1 MPRLIRQVQP
11 PLEFIPPK
19 LNLTVVKVLQW
30 LLPLIMRSRT
40 PLRQVEAHNVEVLV
54 DLYRQ
59 FQAGKIRLLLAFRHP
74 SVNDPFALATLL
86 TNIVP
91 NVARQQGITLRR
103 PIHAHFMYDRGIPL
117 WAGARMG
124 WLYSRLGGTPIHRGK
139 VDRVGLRSARD
150 LFANGSLPLAAAP
163 EGATN
168 GHTEIVSPLEPGLS
182 QLAFWCAEDLEKA
195 NRSETVLIVPI
206 GIQYRYITPP
216 WHAIDQLL
224 TELEKDAGLTVNPS
238 HAAVTGEDG
247 INKDVLYGRLYRL
260 GENLLSVMEAFYSRF
275 YHQDLAIT
283 KDYSTPASD
292 PAATPSHAAFAT
304 RLNALMDAALK
315 VAEQYFNLQPKG
327 SVIDRCRRLEQ
338 AGWDYI
344 YREDLKAIDQVS
356 PLEHGLADRIAEEA
370 DLRIWHMRVVESFV
384 AVTGKYVLE
393 KPTVE
398 RFAETTLLMW
408 GMVTRIKGG
417 NSFDRP
423 KLGKLK
429 AILTIGQPLSVSD
442 RWDDYKSSRRNA
454 KQAVATLT
462 QDLQTALEQMARS
475 QGNAKG

>member
-11 PLEFIPPK
+11 PLKFIPPQ
-19 LNLTVVKVLQW
+19 LNMTVVRVLQW

-40 PLRQVEAHNVEVLV
+40 PIRQVEATNVEVLV

-74 SVNDPFALATLL
+74 SASDPFSLAYLL
-86 TNIVP
+86 SRIVP
-91 NVARQQGITLRR
+91 SIARQRGVKLHY
-103 PIHAHFMYDRGIPL
+103 PLHAHFMYDRGIPL
-117 WAGARMG
+117 WAGSLMG
-124 WLYSRLGGTPIHRGK
+124 WLYARLGGTPIHRGK

-150 LFANGSLPLAAAP
+150 LFINGSLPLAAAP

-182 QLAFWCAEDLEKA
+182 QLAFWCAEDLAKA
-195 NRSETVLIVPI
+195 ERSETVLILPI

-216 WHAIDQLL
+216 WHAIDHLL
-224 TELEKDAGLTVNPS
+224 TELEKDTGLVTTRS
-238 HAAVTGEDG
+238 HADAVTPDDV
-247 INKDVLYGRLYRL
+247 NKEVLYGRLYCL
-260 GENLLSVMEAFYSRF
+260 GEHLLSVMEQFYSRF
-275 YHQDLAIT
+275 YHQELTIADA
-283 KDYSTPASD
+283 SAMPAD
-292 PAATPSHAAFAT
+292 PTSPSHAAFAT

-315 VAEQYFNLQPKG
+315 VAEQYFNVQPKG

-344 YREDLKAIDQVS
+344 YREDLKPIEQVS
-356 PLEHGLADRIAEEA
+356 PLEHGLADRLAEEA
-370 DLRIWHMRVVESFV
+370 DLRLWHMRIVESFV

-393 KPTVE
+393 NPSVE

-408 GMVTRIKGG
+408 DMVTRIKGG
-417 NSFDRP
+417 NPFDRP

-429 AILTIGQPLSVSD
+429 AVLTIGQPLSVSE

-454 KQAVATLT
+454 KQAIVTLT
-462 QDLQTALEQMARS
+462 QDLQTALEQMAVRE
-475 QGNAKG
+475 

>member
-1 MPRLIRQVQP
+1 LQRSIRQAQP
-11 PLEFIPPK
+11 PLEFIPPQ
-19 LNLTVVKVLQW
+19 LNLLLVRGLQG

-40 PLRQVEAHNVEVLV
+40 AIRQVEAENVEVLV

-59 FQAGKIRLLLAFRHP
+59 FQAGNVRFLIAFRHP
-74 SVNDPFALATLL
+74 SANDPFVLAYLL
-86 TNIVP
+86 SRLVP
-91 NVARQQGITLRR
+91 RVARQQKVALQR
-103 PIHAHFMYDRGIPL
+103 PVHAHFMYDRGIPL
-117 WAGARMG
+117 WAGALMG

-150 LFANGSLPLAAAP
+150 LFVNGSLPLAAAP

-182 QLAFWCAEDLEKA
+182 QLAFWCVEDLQKTK
-195 NRSETVLIVPI
+195 RSETVLVVPI

-216 WHAIDQLL
+216 WSAIEQLL
-224 TELEKDAGLTVNPS
+224 TTLETDVGLATVPTSSADAAIEL
-238 HAAVTGEDG
+238 
-247 INKDVLYGRLYRL
+247 ILYKRLYRL
-260 GENLLSVMEAFYSRF
+260 GEHLLSVMEQFYSRF
-275 YHQDLAIT
+275 YHQSLAT
-283 KDYSTPASD
+283 VKDGSTAPPSNLDAPISHKEF
-292 PAATPSHAAFAT
+292 AA

-344 YREDLKAIDQVS
+344 YREDLKSIEQVS
-356 PLEHGLADRIAEEA
+356 LLEHGLADRIAEEA
-370 DLRIWHMRVVESFV
+370 DLRLWHMRIVESFV

-408 GMVTRIKGG
+408 DMIARIKGQ
-417 NSFDRP
+417 SPFDRP
-423 KLGKLK
+423 KLGKQK
-429 AILTIGQPLSVSD
+429 AVLSIGEPLSVTD
-442 RWDDYKSSRRNA
+442 RWQDYTGNRRSA
-454 KQAVATLT
+454 KQAVTTLT
-462 QDLQTALEQMARS
+462 QDLQTALEKMAIRE
-475 QGNAKG
+475 